1 MPDVHH
7 IFAPSSAERHLAC
20 PGYLI
25 GPEITDEPNDAAIEG
40 TVCHKLLEMSQF
52 GLDPDMFTGQSIM
65 DVLYNNGSQ
74 VLVSLDMV
82 MAVRLFNE
90 TAKDLMLELGIQPE
104 NTWPERHLVH
114 PDFPDELFGGTSDFT
129 GLNLDAGVLLVMDLK
144 YGTNPV
150 KASSAQLFE
159 YAFLALSA
167 LNPEDAAKVSRLV
180 FVIVQ
185 PRISYGETVSR
196 YEPSEK
202 EIHEVWGKLNKAVN
216 AFILHRH
223 LPQAPPELLNTGS
236 HCKYCPRQLHCPAIT
251 RDMGDMVAL
260 ANIPID
266 TSDEGIIKMLIF
278 WSEKAEAVKSFLKRV
293 DGALHEL
300 ASRGVSIP
308 GKKLVAAFGNRVW
321 KPDLTEK
328 GTTYMLRRLTRT
340 LGIPANDCKE
350 ISVLGPAKIE
360 DVLRTSGK
368 WKGNKDLQ
376 EAFHNL
382 VHRPVKGAKLVDIS
396 EPGEQV
402 TPTLANEL
410 KQAFLEMNV
419 D

>member
-7 IFAPSSAERHLAC
+7 IFSPSSAHRHLEC

-40 TVCHKLLEMSQF
+40 TVCHKLLELSQF
-52 GLDPDMFTGQSIM
+52 GLDPDLFTGQSIM
-65 DVLYNNGSQ
+65 DVMYNNRS
-74 VLVSLDMV
+74 LVPVNLDMV
-82 MAVRLFNE
+82 QAVRLFNE
-90 TAKDLMLELGIQPE
+90 TAKDLMLELGIKPE

-114 PDFPDELFGGTSDFT
+114 PDFPDELFGGTSDFS
-129 GLNLDAGVLLVMDLK
+129 GFNVEAGVLLIMDLK

-150 KASSAQLFE
+150 EASSPQLFE
-159 YAFLALSA
+159 YAFLAISTLS
-167 LNPEDAAKVSRLV
+167 PEDQAKITRLV

-185 PRISYGETVSR
+185 PRIAYGETVSR
-196 YEPSEK
+196 HEPSQD
-202 EIHEVWGKLNKAVN
+202 EIMEVWGKLNKAVN
-216 AFILHRH
+216 AFLLHRH

-266 TSDEGIIKMLIF
+266 TSDEGIVKMLIF

-308 GKKLVAAFGNRVW
+308 GKKLVAAFGNRTW
-321 KPDLTEK
+321 KPDLEEK
-328 GTTYMLRRLTRT
+328 GTTYMLRRLVRV
-340 LGIPANDCKE
+340 LGLKAEQCKE
-350 ISVLGPAKIE
+350 IKVLGPAKIE
-360 DVLRTSGK
+360 ELLRSSGK

-382 VHRPVKGAKLVDIS
+382 VHRPVKGAKLVDNS

-402 TPTLANEL
+402 TPSLANEL
-410 KQAFLEMNV
+410 KQAFLEMNC